1 MKLAKIILSL
11 AVLASVSLAATVG
24 YIDVK
29 QVFEGYN
36 KTKTVQDDL
45 NNKMKDYEKLRNKHA
60 QKLNEAKIDG
70 KTEKELEKL
79 QEEMK
84 KELGPKEAEIQ
95 MINDEQMAKIRKDI
109 IAAVDAISREVGI
122 DVVVDKQ
129 VIISGGMDLTE
140 QIITRLNKKK

>member
-11 AVLASVSLAATVG
+11 AVLVSVSLAATVG

-29 QVFEGYN
+29 QVFEGYS
-36 KTKTVQDDL
+36 KTKSVQDDL

-60 QKLNEAKIDG
+60 QKLTEAKIDG
-70 KTEKELEKL
+70 KTEKDLEKL
-79 QEEMK
+79 QEDMK
-84 KELGPKEAEIQ
+84 KELGPKETEIQ

-109 IAAVDAISREVGI
+109 VAAVDAISKEVGI

-129 VIISGGMDLTE
+129 VIITGGMDLTE
-140 QIITRLNKKK
+140 QVITRLNKKK

>member
-29 QVFEGYN
+29 QVFEGYS
-36 KTKTVQDDL
+36 KTKSVQDDL

-60 QKLNEAKIDG
+60 QKLTEAKIDG

-109 IAAVDAISREVGI
+109 IAAVDAIAKEVGI

-140 QIITRLNKKK
+140 QVVTRLNKKK

>member
-11 AVLASVSLAATVG
+11 AVVASVSLAATVG

-29 QVFEGYN
+29 QVFEGYG

-60 QKLNEAKIDG
+60 QKLTEAKIDG

-79 QEEMK
+79 QEDMK
-84 KELGPKEAEIQ
+84 KELGPKETEIQ

-109 IAAVDAISREVGI
+109 IAAVDAISKEVGI

-140 QIITRLNKKK
+140 QVITRLNKKK

>member
-11 AVLASVSLAATVG
+11 AILASVSLAATVG

-29 QVFEGYN
+29 QVFEGYS
-36 KTKTVQDDL
+36 KTKSVQDDL

-60 QKLNEAKIDG
+60 QKLTEAKIDG

-84 KELGPKEAEIQ
+84 KELGPKETEIQ

-109 IAAVDAISREVGI
+109 VAAVDAVSKEVGI

-129 VIISGGMDLTE
+129 VIITGGMDLTE
-140 QIITRLNKKK
+140 QVITRLNKKK

>member
-11 AVLASVSLAATVG
+11 AVVASVSLAATVG

-29 QVFEGYN
+29 QVFEGYG

-60 QKLNEAKIDG
+60 QKLTEAKIDG

-79 QEEMK
+79 QEDMK

-95 MINDEQMAKIRKDI
+95 MLNDEQMAKIRKDI
-109 IAAVDAISREVGI
+109 IAAVDAISKEVGI

-140 QIITRLNKKK
+140 QVITRLNKKK

>member
-29 QVFEGYN
+29 QVFEGYS
-36 KTKTVQDDL
+36 KTKSVQDDL

-60 QKLNEAKIDG
+60 QKLTEAKIDG
-70 KTEKELEKL
+70 KTEKDLEKL
-79 QEEMK
+79 QEDMK
-84 KELGPKEAEIQ
+84 KELGPKETEIQ

-109 IAAVDAISREVGI
+109 VAAVDAVSKEVGI

-129 VIISGGMDLTE
+129 VIITGGMDLTE
-140 QIITRLNKKK
+140 QVITRLNKKK

>member
-1 MKLAKIILSL
+1 MKSAKIILSL

-29 QVFEGYN
+29 QVFEGYG

-60 QKLNEAKIDG
+60 QKLTEAKIDG

-79 QEEMK
+79 QEDMK

-109 IAAVDAISREVGI
+109 IAAVDTISKEVGI

-140 QIITRLNKKK
+140 QVVTRLNKKK

>member
-1 MKLAKIILSL
+1 MRLTKIILSL

-29 QVFEGYN
+29 QVFEGYG
-36 KTKTVQDDL
+36 KTKSVQDDL

-60 QKLNEAKIDG
+60 QKLTEAKIDG

-79 QEEMK
+79 QEDMK
-84 KELGPKEAEIQ
+84 KELGPKETEIQ

-109 IAAVDAISREVGI
+109 VAAVDAISKEVGI

-129 VIISGGMDLTE
+129 VIITGGMDLTE
-140 QIITRLNKKK
+140 QVVTRLNKKK